1 MTGSIIY
8 RIDAEDRISEVNDA
22 WCRFAEENGGNP
34 DPASVL
40 GRPLWGFIVDEGN
53 RSIYRSMVHAVRHKV
68 SPLLIPFR
76 CDSPTE
82 ERHMTMTLAP
92 GYLSEVVFI
101 CALQYAFE
109 IPPGRPAP
117 AKDAQTTMVECDGC
131 HRIRTAHGWRD
142 CWDVI
147 VARDI
152 EVDDRAIAV
161 LHTRCPS
168 C

>member
-1 MTGSIIY
+1 MAGSVIY
-8 RIDAEDRISEVNDA
+8 RIDAEDRITEVNDE
-22 WCRFAEENGGNP
+22 WCRFAEANGGDP

-40 GRPLWGFIVDEGN
+40 GRPLWNFILDEGN
-53 RSIYRSMVHAVRHKV
+53 RSIYRNMVRTVRQRV
-68 SPLLIPFR
+68 APLLIPFR

-101 CALQYAFE
+101 CALQYAFDV
-109 IPPGRPAP
+109 PPERAAAP
-117 AKDAQTTMVECDGC
+117 KDERTTMVECDGC
-131 HRIRTAHGWRD
+131 HRIRTERGWRD
-142 CWDVI
+142 CWEVI
-147 VARDI
+147 VAKDI
-152 EVDDRAIAV
+152 EIDDRAIAV